1 MTTIQRQYSLP
12 NCRLIL
18 QGVGNDADTASSMA
32 SSMASSIGSSVSGRP
47 LLSMVTNVECYLAG
61 QKTPITG
68 GRAFLE
74 SLTTTVSRYAQ
85 SYLSGIQ
92 TLLRRDRREQ
102 TDLVQLEQIE
112 ENLHRLT
119 VQPEDGS
126 SGLAGTAAE
135 IDLTTVQLFDLVE
148 AVDQF
153 FADAQTLPE
162 LGLKL
167 DPVSKRHIKSAEP
180 LTKRAG
186 PAALGFSG
194 LAAAAA
200 LLFMLPAP
208 EVKRPET
215 DGATTTE
222 QPASPNPSPSS
233 PHSSATTASSPAS
246 STATASPSPEASTSA
261 SLAASPTANTET
273 SATAG
278 KAASA
283 FAGLNLTS
291 APEITDP
298 TELDRLT
305 AQLYN
310 KLDAEWQKKPSFEGE
325 LVYRVGVNPSGEIVG
340 YKYSND
346 AALTYLSD
354 IPLADVQFPTPA
366 DATASPTASPVA
378 GSTSPIAQFR
388 VVFKSDGVLE
398 ISPWAGKPSTE
409 SPSPSPLPSPSA
421 SP

>member
-18 QGVGNDADTASSMA
+18 QGVGNDMDMANSM
-32 SSMASSIGSSVSGRP
+32 GSSVSGRP

-102 TDLVQLEQIE
+102 TDLVKLEQIE

-126 SGLAGTAAE
+126 SGQAVAVAE

-148 AVDQF
+148 AVDQLF
-153 FADAQTLPE
+153 VDAQTLPE

-167 DPVSKRHIKSAEP
+167 DPVSKRHIKSSEP
-180 LTKRAG
+180 LAKRAG

-215 DGATTTE
+215 SVGSNTTE
-222 QPASPNPSPSS
+222 QPASPSPGTA
-233 PHSSATTASSPAS
+233 PPDAATSPAS
-246 STATASPSPEASTSA
+246 PAATASPRSES
-261 SLAASPTANTET
+261 SPTGE
-273 SATAG
+273 ATNGVTGGTATG
-278 KAASA
+278 KAAEAS
-283 FAGLNLTS
+283 AGLNLAN

-298 TELDRLT
+298 TELDSLT
-305 AQLYN
+305 TQLYN

-325 LVYRVGVNPSGEIVG
+325 LIYRVGVNPSGDIVG
-340 YKYSND
+340 YRYSND

-366 DATASPTASPVA
+366 DATASPTASPAA

-409 SPSPSPLPSPSA
+409 SPSPLPSPSA

>member
-18 QGVGNDADTASSMA
+18 QGVGNDMDTASSMA
-32 SSMASSIGSSVSGRP
+32 SNMGSSVSGRP

-61 QKTPITG
+61 QKIPITG

-102 TDLVQLEQIE
+102 TDLVKLEQIE

-126 SGLAGTAAE
+126 SGQAGAVAE

-148 AVDQF
+148 AVDQL

-167 DPVSKRHIKSAEP
+167 DPVSTRQIKSSEP
-180 LTKRAG
+180 LAKRAG

-208 EVKRPET
+208 EVKRTET
-215 DGATTTE
+215 TETTVGSTTTE
-222 QPASPNPSPSS
+222 QPASPSPGTAPPDAATNPV
-233 PHSSATTASSPAS
+233 SPAS
-246 STATASPSPEASTSA
+246 PAATASPSSGS
-261 SLAASPTANTET
+261 SPTGET
-273 SATAG
+273 TNGITGGTATG
-278 KAASA
+278 KAAEAS
-283 FAGLNLTS
+283 AGLNLTNAS
-291 APEITDP
+291 EITDP
-298 TELDRLT
+298 TELDSLT
-305 AQLYN
+305 TQLYN

-325 LVYRVGVNPSGEIVG
+325 LIYRVGVNPSGDIVG
-340 YKYSND
+340 YRYSND

-366 DATASPTASPVA
+366 DATASPTASPAA

-409 SPSPSPLPSPSA
+409 SPSPLPSPSA